1 MANPH
6 HESPHNTINAPIDDG
21 LHPVPQENL
30 PEAVQTPLEADNFT
44 KSLQEN
50 IPYAALEADQ
60 RQKRPTICGLRR
72 KVFWTA
78 IILVILAVV
87 GAAVGGGVGGS
98 LSSRNHKATTAPS
111 LPTTT
116 GTLAKATSIASN
128 SKLAALNF
136 TISGVT
142 YNQVFWQD
150 TNGTIQQSS
159 WNDSSKSWMV
169 SAVTVPTNMRDVDNN
184 NPSWED
190 INVKNGTPLS
200 IANEVREDFFQTS
213 LIWLDDKTGLQ
224 MAYQRKDGP
233 WQLADG
239 WASSR
244 FPIAS
249 YSHIASSWIEDCDS
263 CMRKEVAVFQNL
275 DNDLLMINRSTNDAG
290 EAFKISGDRPSQA
303 SSFACAPRWNKGVL
317 GLTYFTDV
325 NEAIQVVGFT
335 PPLGTADNTSYWS
348 VDTDAIG
355 KPST

>member
-1 MANPH
+1 M
-6 HESPHNTINAPIDDG
+6 
-21 LHPVPQENL
+21 
-30 PEAVQTPLEADNFT
+30 
-44 KSLQEN
+44 
-50 IPYAALEADQ
+50 
-60 RQKRPTICGLRR
+60 
-72 KVFWTA
+72 
-78 IILVILAVV
+78 

-98 LSSRNHKATTAPS
+98 LSSWNHKATTAPS
-111 LPTTT
+111 LPTSTD
-116 GTLAKATSIASN
+116 TLARATSIASN

-136 TISGVT
+136 TLSGVT

-150 TNGTIQQSS
+150 TNSTIQQSS

-169 SAVTVPTNMRDVDNN
+169 SAVTVPTNMIDVDDNSV
-184 NPSWED
+184 PWEN
-190 INVKNGTPLS
+190 INVKNGTALS
-200 IANEVREDFFQTS
+200 VANEVREDFFQTS

-233 WQLADG
+233 WKLADG

-325 NEAIQVVGFT
+325 NETIQVVGFT
-335 PPLGTADNTSYWS
+335 PPLGTADNTSYWD

-355 KPST
+355 KPSV